1 MAPSV
6 TGSQRA
12 TYASD
17 AGLGAKFLMKIV
29 KNDSMKSDPPQ
40 IYGWRVFM
48 LAFSACFGG
57 MLFGMDI
64 GTIGGV
70 LVLPEF
76 VK

>member
-6 TGSQRA
+6 TESQRA
-12 TYASD
+12 TYATD
-17 AGLGAKFLMKIV
+17 AGFGAKFLMKIV

-48 LAFSACFGG
+48 LACSACFGG

-76 VK
+76 IK

>member
-6 TGSQRA
+6 TESQRV
-12 TYASD
+12 TYATD
-17 AGLGAKFLMKIV
+17 AGFGAKFLMKIV

-48 LAFSACFGG
+48 LACSACFGG

-70 LVLPEF
+70 LVLPKFIE
-76 VK
+76 

>member
-6 TGSQRA
+6 TESQRA
-12 TYASD
+12 TYATD
-17 AGLGAKFLMKIV
+17 AGFGAKFLMKIV

-48 LAFSACFGG
+48 LACSACFGG

-70 LVLPEF
+70 LVLPKFIE
-76 VK
+76 